1 MSTSSAMTD
10 SGNNRRRNMRNL
22 RMFAT
27 YATMIVVALII
38 LFPFYWMVT
47 VSLKLPKEIYRT
59 PSLVLQNP
67 TFDNYRELIVERDFL
82 INIRNS
88 LIVSLSVTAV
98 SMLIS
103 SFAAYSIVRFRYR
116 WKGLIGKLI
125 LFGYLMPTSLLFIPL
140 AVIVARLQLGDSL
153 LGLVIV
159 YLTFSIPL
167 STWLLGSYFRSVP
180 PELEEQAMVDGT
192 TRIGALFRILLPLS
206 LPGLAAVSIFTL
218 TMAWNELLL
227 ALIFI
232 TTDSKRT
239 VPLGLQY
246 MITGDVFLWGP
257 IMAGAVVSSIPVILL
272 YFVAQKFMVSGLTI
286 GSVKG

>member
-1 MSTSSAMTD
+1 MATSAMTD
-10 SGNNRRRNMRNL
+10 SGNNRRKNMRNL